1 VADYGA
7 DQYRWEHGILKGHE
21 GHGCNWDQG
30 GRAPCPDEERRH
42 RQQSQKQHDSKVH
55 GHRPGYGMPHKHR
68 AQETAYQEDC
78 IAAVET
84 LLRGI
89 GEDPDRE
96 GLEDT
101 PKRYVKALLELT
113 EGYRED
119 PAEILETQFDVPY
132 DQMVVVSGIEFTSL
146 CEHHILPFT
155 GKAVVGYIPRDRV
168 VGLSKIA
175 RVVHVFARRLQVQ
188 ERLTQ
193 QIAEAIQEHV
203 EPIGVGVVVTATH
216 QCMTIRGAKEDMDAK
231 MTTSALLGVMRD
243 SPDARAEFLAL
254 ARTNGGHK

>member
-1 VADYGA
+1 MADYGA

-21 GHGCNWDQG
+21 GHGCSWDQG
-30 GRAPCPDEERRH
+30 GRAPCPDDAPLAAFLNDESIPAAKPRTG
-42 RQQSQKQHDSKVH
+42 KKPV
-55 GHRPGYGMPHKHR
+55 G
-68 AQETAYQEDC
+68 TAYQEDC

-119 PAEILETQFDVPY
+119 PAQILETQFDVPY